1 MEGHKTKNSE
11 LTRTHWRKNEFPI
24 APQWHIGR
32 VQYGRYSLPVPAG
45 ACLHPLPPLN
55 PPSTANVSA
64 KDALAD
70 DHAHDNGTNSN
81 NNGKKTKATLFLCQF
96 CFDYFPDAQLRDRH
110 EADVCRYR
118 LVLPGQCVYAD
129 RRRIVHQCAVTAQ
142 TAVGG
147 CSSAS
152 MDLLMPTDEE
162 LTADA
167 IELLDKVP

>member
-1 MEGHKTKNSE
+1 M
-11 LTRTHWRKNEFPI
+11 
-24 APQWHIGR
+24 
-32 VQYGRYSLPVPAG
+32 
-45 ACLHPLPPLN
+45 
-55 PPSTANVSA
+55 
-64 KDALAD
+64 
-70 DHAHDNGTNSN
+70 DHNNGTNNDGTN
-81 NNGKKTKATLFLCQF
+81 NNGNNKKATLFLCQF

-152 MDLLMPTDEE
+152 MDLLVQTDEE